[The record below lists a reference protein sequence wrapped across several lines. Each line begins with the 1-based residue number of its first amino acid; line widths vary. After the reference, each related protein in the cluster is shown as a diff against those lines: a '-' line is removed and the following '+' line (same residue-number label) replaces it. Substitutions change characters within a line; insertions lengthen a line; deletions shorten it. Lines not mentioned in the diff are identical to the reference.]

1 MRMTTEQRR
10 AAQSACPYVR
20 LLIPLW
26 LEDGVPAK
34 VGRPASWHNRTL
46 HMITRHMGH
55 MCACKPRDALW
66 LQCNQSRCNT
76 YRAAAHER
84 CGGGTK
90 AGGEREHTLCI
101 PSLILVEAKSSNAHE
116 HTTRHTHHT
125 QTPTHPQTPTHQH
138 PPTNTHTPTHP
149 HTHPHTHTQT
159 PRHSDTQTPRHPDT
173 QTPGHPDTQTPK
185 HPGTQTPR
193 HPLRCHLWKLILVF
207 FGVF

>member
-10 AAQSACPYVR
+10 AAQSAWPYVR

-55 MCACKPRDALW
+55 VCACKPRDALW

-101 PSLILVEAKSSNAHE
+101 PGLILVEAKSPNVHE

-125 QTPTHPQTPTHQH
+125 QTPTTHR
-138 PPTNTHTPTHP
+138 HP
-149 HTHPHTHTQT
+149 HTHPPTHTHTHT
-159 PRHSDTQTPRHPDT
+159 HARARACSMILTSYACR
-173 QTPGHPDTQTPK
+173 
-185 HPGTQTPR
+185 R
-193 HPLRCHLWKLILVF
+193 LLRPSWPHF
-207 FGVF
+207 FKNLGVCVCGAN